1 VGLARLRGMTATT
14 CKALLLHGDRRTR
27 NLLRRSLASHG
38 FEVLTAPD
46 GVRGLTVLLDE
57 LLDLDVLVVDADLP
71 RRDGWSLLRLIRS
84 AGGERDLRIVVV
96 GRGLDSAR
104 CAQLRWL
111 GADAALDLAEGAEA
125 VSGAAAST
133 AAASG
138 WPLLACA

>member
-1 VGLARLRGMTATT
+1 MTATT
-14 CKALLLHGDRRTR
+14 CRALLLHGDRRTR

-46 GVRGLTVLLDE
+46 GERGLTVLLDE
-57 LLDLDVLVVDADLP
+57 LLDLDLLVLDADLP

-96 GRGLDSAR
+96 GRGLDAAR
-104 CAQLRWL
+104 CTQLRWL
-111 GADAALDLAEGAEA
+111 GADAALDLAEGADA
-125 VSGAAAST
+125 VSAAAEG
-133 AAASG
+133 AVAPAG